1 MKVTCELAAPGID
14 GFTVFAQVG
23 GSKLNVGKVIL
34 TGESRASYEL
44 SPGPDAAWYLSL
56 QNQLSELDRLLIRQA
71 LDEAV
76 DAVIARR
83 DATAAES

>member
-1 MKVTCELAAPGID
+1 MKVTCELAPPGID

-44 SPGPDAAWYLSL
+44 LPGPDAAWYLSL
-56 QNQLSELDRLLIRQA
+56 KNQLSELDRLLIRQA
-71 LDEAV
+71 ID
-76 DAVIARR
+76 DAVNDVIERR
-83 DATAAES
+83 DAAEAES